1 MKQNVVLFSS
11 LVAALSLVGCNV
23 SSSSSVISS
32 SSSVSSSSSSSSIS
46 SSSVSSTVEPV
57 TIEFLSWGNGA
68 EGTNNLLR
76 ARAAAY
82 NAAHTDVQIAV
93 VDWPGG
99 DYNAY
104 LATLAAAGELP
115 DVMMVNSVPEAATL
129 GYAADIS
136 AQTEADAEWENVPV
150 ALRDAITY
158 GDYVLGVPAGLFY
171 LGFLANF
178 DLINDYATLPS
189 GMDAREVFSAAG
201 DGYTLQQWF
210 NAIGEIK
217 NTTGVTDGSGVIGTD
232 GPGEWI
238 NWMPSALDSTDAIG
252 HYLWKDGRFDFMNAA
267 VYATISAAEANRDAK
282 NFYSSY
288 TSNTTDG
295 EGNVVPGEKQTIFG
309 LDGWDG
315 QVYINGQIGFKW
327 GGTWDGWMMGS
338 IGDSF
343 DYDFIPLPEN
353 RIVGV
358 SDFYV
363 VSPGAEDIDAAYD
376 VAKWLTFGNDGLDA
390 ATLLAAQN
398 NWALDGLPLNT
409 TKANQWWNSTG
420 TAFPGAKAIYEKASL
435 GEIRVLV
442 EANKYLP
449 GFPQARWS
457 SNTGIDATI
466 SRPDAAEGA
475 TLSIGDFMYD
485 AMQGTISYTTYMT
498 PTLAA
503 TLNGIL
509 EDAEEALIAAIEG
522 E

>member
-1 MKQNVVLFSS
+1 MKKHVVLLSS
-11 LVAALSLVGCNV
+11 LVATLSLVGCTT
-23 SSSSSVISS
+23 SSSSS
-32 SSSVSSSSSSSSIS
+32 SSSVSSSSSIS
-46 SSSVSSTVEPV
+46 SSTVAEPTV
-57 TIEFLSWGNGA
+57 VEFLSWGNGA

-76 ARAAAY
+76 SRAAAY
-82 NAAHTDVQIAV
+82 NATHTDVQIAV
-93 VDWPGG
+93 LDWPGG

-136 AQTEADAEWENVPV
+136 AQTEADAEWDNVPV

-178 DLINDYATLPS
+178 DLIEDYVTLPQ
-189 GMDAREVFSAAG
+189 GETARSLFSADG

-210 NAIGEIK
+210 TAISEIK

-238 NWMPSALDSTDAIG
+238 NWMPAALDSNKEIG
-252 HYLWKDGRFDFMNAA
+252 HYLWNDGRFDFTNPA
-267 VYATISAAEANRDAK
+267 VYATMAAAEANRDAK

-288 TSNTTDG
+288 TSNTTVD
-295 EGNVVPGEKQTIFG
+295 EVVVPGEKQTIFG

-327 GGTWDGWMMGS
+327 GGTWDSWMMGS

-343 DYDFIPLPEN
+343 DYDFIPLPGEN
-353 RIVGV
+353 IVGV
-358 SDFYV
+358 SDFFV
-363 VSPGAEDIDAAYD
+363 VSPGSEDLDASYD
-376 VAKWLTFGNDGLDA
+376 VAKWLTFGGEGLDA
-390 ATLLAAQN
+390 ATLIAAQN
-398 NWALDGLPLNT
+398 NWSLDGLPLNV
-409 TKANQWWNSTG
+409 TKQNQWWNSTG
-420 TAFPGAKAIYEKASL
+420 TAFPGAKKIFEKAAL

-449 GFPQARWS
+449 GFPSARWNF
-457 SNTGIDATI
+457 NTGIDARI
-466 SRPDAAEGA
+466 SRPNAAEGA

-485 AMQGTISYTTYMT
+485 AMNGTISYTEYMT

-503 TLNGIL
+503 TINGIL

-522 E
+522 

>member
-23 SSSSSVISS
+23 SSSLSSSAPATTSSVSSVSS
-32 SSSVSSSSSSSSIS
+32 SSSVSS
-46 SSSVSSTVEPV
+46 VSSTVQPIV
-57 TIEFLSWGNGA
+57 VDFLSWGNGA
-68 EGTNNLLR
+68 AGTNNLLR
-76 ARAAAY
+76 ARAAAF
-82 NAAHTDVQIAV
+82 NAARTDVQINV
-93 VDWPGG
+93 MDWPGG
-99 DYNAY
+99 NYNEY

-115 DVMMVNSVPEAATL
+115 DVMMVNSVPEAAVL

-136 AQTEADAEWENVPV
+136 AQTSADPEWANVPV

-158 GDYVLGVPAGLFY
+158 DDYVLGVPSGLFY

-178 DLINDYATLPS
+178 DLIDDYVNLPS
-189 GMDAREVFSAAG
+189 GKTGRQTFSADG
-201 DGYTLQQWF
+201 TGYTLQQWF

-217 NTTGVTDGSGVIGTD
+217 DVAGVTDGSGVIGTD

-238 NWMPSALDSTDAIG
+238 NWMPSVLDSANEIG
-252 HYLWKDGRFDFMNAA
+252 HYLWNNGQFDFLNSA
-267 VYATISAAEANRDAK
+267 VLATVSAAAANRDAK

-288 TSNTTDG
+288 TGNTTDS
-295 EGNVVPGEKQTIFG
+295 EGVVIPGEKQTIFG

-315 QVYINGQIGFKW
+315 QVYINGQMGFKW
-327 GGTWDGWMMGS
+327 GGTWDGWMMGA
-338 IGDSF
+338 IGNSF
-343 DYDFIPLPEN
+343 NYDFIPLPGN

-363 VSPGAEDIDAAYD
+363 VSPGSEDLGASYE
-376 VAKWLTFGNDGLDA
+376 VAKWLTFGSAGLDA

-409 TKANQWWNSTG
+409 TKQNQWWNSTG
-420 TAFPGAKAIYEKASL
+420 TAFPGAKKIYEKAAL
-435 GEIRVLV
+435 GEIKVLV

-449 GFPQARWS
+449 GFPQARWNF
-457 SNTGIDATI
+457 NTGIAANI
-466 SRPDAAEGA
+466 SRPGAAEGA

-485 AMQGTISYTTYMT
+485 AMQGTISYQAYMT

-503 TLNGIL
+503 TLNSIL
-509 EDAEEALIAAIEG
+509 TTAKQDVIDALEG